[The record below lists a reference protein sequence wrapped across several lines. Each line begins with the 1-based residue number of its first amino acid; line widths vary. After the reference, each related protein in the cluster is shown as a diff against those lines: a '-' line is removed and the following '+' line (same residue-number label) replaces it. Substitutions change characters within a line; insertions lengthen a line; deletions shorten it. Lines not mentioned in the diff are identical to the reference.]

1 MNFYFNVYHDIFP
14 DVAITEEESDMANYE
29 SRVISAKVI
38 SQKGTCVAAHKV
50 GDEFLITDMCPAG
63 MCAWAFYTLFP
74 FAQVL
79 MSGGNFPWEKDP
91 DKCTVACPDPG
102 SPVVFELSRRK

>member
-1 MNFYFNVYHDIFP
+1 M
-14 DVAITEEESDMANYE
+14 EEYKNRKVLAT
-29 SRVISAKVI
+29 VI
-38 SQKGTCVAAHKV
+38 SQKGTCVAGHRT
-50 GDEFLITDMCPAG
+50 GDEFIISDMCPHN

-79 MSGGNFPWEKDP
+79 MSGGAFPWEKDA

-102 SPVVFELSRRK
+102 SPVVFELSRKQ

>member
-1 MNFYFNVYHDIFP
+1 MEII
-14 DVAITEEESDMANYE
+14 AEE
-29 SRVISAKVI
+29 RVMEEYKNRKVLATVI
-38 SQKGTCVAAHKV
+38 SQKGTCVAGHRT
-50 GDEFLITDMCPAG
+50 GDEFIISDMCPHN

-79 MSGGNFPWEKDP
+79 MSGGAFPWEKDA

-102 SPVVFELSRRK
+102 SPVVFELSRKR

>member
-1 MNFYFNVYHDIFP
+1 M
-14 DVAITEEESDMANYE
+14 EEYKNRKVLAT
-29 SRVISAKVI
+29 VI
-38 SQKGTCVAAHKV
+38 SQQGTCVAGHKV
-50 GDEFLITDMCPAG
+50 GDEFIISDMCPHN

-79 MSGGNFPWEKDP
+79 MSGGAFPWEKDA

-102 SPVVFELSRRK
+102 SPVVFELSRNS

>member
-1 MNFYFNVYHDIFP
+1 M
-14 DVAITEEESDMANYE
+14 EEYQG
-29 SRVISAKVI
+29 RKVLAKVI
-38 SQKGTCVAAHKV
+38 SQQGTCVAGHRA
-50 GDEFLITDMCPAG
+50 GDEFIISDMCPHT

-79 MSGGNFPWEKDP
+79 MCNGTFPWEKDP

-102 SPVVFELSRRK
+102 NPVVFELRRGR